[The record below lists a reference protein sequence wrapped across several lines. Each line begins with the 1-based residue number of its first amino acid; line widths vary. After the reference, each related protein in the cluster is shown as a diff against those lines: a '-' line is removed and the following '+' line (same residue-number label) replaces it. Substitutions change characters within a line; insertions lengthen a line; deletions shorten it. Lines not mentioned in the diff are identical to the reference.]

1 MKLSNVNLKRQT
13 KRLLEVNER
22 TMLMALESQLDV
34 ELNVLSD
41 LLTVASRSV
50 DRINFIE
57 VIESLRLDI
66 EESNTVM
73 SQLKSAILEIK
84 DNDPTAKS
92 KLKSAILEIKDN
104 DPTAKSKLTSD
115 VADKIFSNFAADDIP
130 F

>member
-92 KLKSAILEIKDN
+92 KL
-104 DPTAKSKLTSD
+104 TSD
-115 VADKIFSNFAADDIP
+115 LADKIVSNFAADDIP

>member
-1 MKLSNVNLKRQT
+1 MKLSNVNPKRQT

-22 TMLMALESQLDV
+22 TMLVALENQLDV
-34 ELNVLSD
+34 ELSILSD
-41 LLTVASRSV
+41 LLTVASKSV

-57 VIESLRLDI
+57 VVESLRLDI

-92 KLKSAILEIKDN
+92 KLV
-104 DPTAKSKLTSD
+104 SD
-115 VADKIFSNFAADDIP
+115 MANKIFPNFAADDIP

>member
-1 MKLSNVNLKRQT
+1 MKLSNVNPKRQT

-22 TMLMALESQLDV
+22 IMLMALENQLDI

-41 LLTVASRSV
+41 LLTVASKSV

-57 VIESLRLDI
+57 VVESLRLDI

-92 KLKSAILEIKDN
+92 RLVSDI
-104 DPTAKSKLTSD
+104 AKKLT
-115 VADKIFSNFAADDIP
+115 ANFAADDIP

>member
-1 MKLSNVNLKRQT
+1 MKLSNPNPKRQT
-13 KRLLEVNER
+13 KQLLEVNER

-41 LLTVASRSV
+41 LLTVASRS
-50 DRINFIE
+50 INRVNVPE

-66 EESNTVM
+66 GESDTVI

-84 DNDPTAKS
+84 TNDPTAMS
-92 KLKSAILEIKDN
+92 Q
-104 DPTAKSKLTSD
+104 LTSD
-115 VADKIFSNFAADDIP
+115 LANKIVPDYAADDIP

>member
-1 MKLSNVNLKRQT
+1 MKLSNPNPKRQT

-41 LLTVASRSV
+41 LLTVASRS
-50 DRINFIE
+50 INRVNVTE
-57 VIESLRLDI
+57 VIVSLRLDI
-66 EESNTVM
+66 EESNTVI
-73 SQLKSAILEIK
+73 SQLRSAILEIK
-84 DNDPTAKS
+84 T
-92 KLKSAILEIKDN
+92 N

-115 VADKIFSNFAADDIP
+115 LADKLTASFAADDIP

>member
-41 LLTVASRSV
+41 LLTVASKS
-50 DRINFIE
+50 INRVNVTE
-57 VIESLRLDI
+57 VIVSLRLDI
-66 EESNTVM
+66 EESKTVI
-73 SQLKSAILEIK
+73 SQ
-84 DNDPTAKS
+84 
-92 KLKSAILEIKDN
+92 LKSAILEIKDN

-115 VADKIFSNFAADDIP
+115 VADKLFAADDIP

>member
-1 MKLSNVNLKRQT
+1 MKLSNPNPKRQT
-13 KRLLEVNER
+13 KQLLEVNER

-41 LLTVASRSV
+41 LLETASKSIN
-50 DRINFIE
+50 RINVSE

-66 EESNTVM
+66 GESDTVI
-73 SQLKSAILEIK
+73 SQLRSAILEIK
-84 DNDPTAKS
+84 T
-92 KLKSAILEIKDN
+92 N

-115 VADKIFSNFAADDIP
+115 LANKIVADFAADDIP

>member
-1 MKLSNVNLKRQT
+1 MKLSNPNPKRQT
-13 KRLLEVNER
+13 KQLLEVNER

-41 LLTVASRSV
+41 LLTVASRS
-50 DRINFIE
+50 INRVNVPE

-66 EESNTVM
+66 GESDTVI

-92 KLKSAILEIKDN
+92 KLVSDL
-104 DPTAKSKLTSD
+104 AK
-115 VADKIFSNFAADDIP
+115 KIVPDYAADDIP

>member
-1 MKLSNVNLKRQT
+1 MKLSNVNPERQT

-41 LLTVASRSV
+41 LLTVASKSIN
-50 DRINFIE
+50 RINVAE
-57 VIESLRLDI
+57 VVASLRLDI
-66 EESNTVM
+66 GESNTVI
-73 SQLKSAILEIK
+73 SQLKSAIFEIK

-92 KLKSAILEIKDN
+92 KLL
-104 DPTAKSKLTSD
+104 SD
-115 VADKIFSNFAADDIP
+115 VANKLTASFAADDLP